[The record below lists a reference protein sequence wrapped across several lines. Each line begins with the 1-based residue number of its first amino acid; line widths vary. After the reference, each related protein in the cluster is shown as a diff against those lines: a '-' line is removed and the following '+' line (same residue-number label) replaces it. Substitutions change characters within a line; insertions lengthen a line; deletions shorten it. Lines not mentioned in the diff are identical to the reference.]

1 MKAIILAAGQGSRM
15 GELTKSLPK
24 PLMKFGEQTI
34 ISRLVNQLISRKI
47 TNIDIVVG
55 YLYIGSTD
63 KKLDAPEIS
72 NINDFVYKWS

>member
-55 YLYIGSTD
+55 YLYEEIILPAQMVLTD
-63 KKLDAPEIS
+63 SHQFL
-72 NINDFVYKWS
+72 F